1 MFASDRRHL
10 VPFSCFLWTGCNSFD
25 QVLET
30 FQVAKSNLGEIL
42 SAFEFM
48 DNLSMACVCSNLGLS
63 NPIGDSNFYVLVETS
78 GSNAN
83 HDEEKLSS
91 FLDKAL
97 GNGTVLDG
105 TMTSDPSKIK
115 V

>member
-1 MFASDRRHL
+1 M
-10 VPFSCFLWTGCNSFD
+10 
-25 QVLET
+25 LET
-30 FQVAKSNLGEIL
+30 FQVAKSNLGETL

-78 GSNAN
+78 GSNAA
-83 HDEEKLSS
+83 HDEEKLSG

-97 GNGTVLDG
+97 GNGIVLDG
-105 TMTSDPSKIK
+105 TMTTDPSKIK
-115 V
+115 VWWTDIGINYYYIHKRSDEFLSNGNV